1 MCLFQFWFPQC
12 IYWEVWLL
20 GCLEV
25 LFPVFKEM
33 SILVSTEAVPFCTP
47 TNSVRR
53 FLLPTPFPAFIVCR
67 LFDDGHSDWH
77 EMIPHCGFN
86 LHFSNN
92 ERCWVSFHVFVS
104 LLCVFLE
111 SCLFR
116 SFAHCLIRLFVFLV
130 LSCMGCLYILEI
142 NSLSVFF
149 VCYYFLYSEGYL
161 FTLLIVSFIVQMNSF
176 YLTNITWS
184 NMGMW
189 TTCRKSN
196 YFINILVALCQFL
209 RKYFIPWQEW
219 VHCPV
224 NSLNNIFITNKISNT

>member
-116 SFAHCLIRLFVFLV
+116 SFAHCLICCLFFWYWAAWVVCIFWRL
-130 LSCMGCLYILEI
+130 I
-142 NSLSVFF
+142 
-149 VCYYFLYSEGYL
+149 
-161 FTLLIVSFIVQMNSF
+161 
-176 YLTNITWS
+176 
-184 NMGMW
+184 
-189 TTCRKSN
+189 
-196 YFINILVALCQFL
+196 LCQFFLFAIIFSIL
-209 RKYFIPWQEW
+209 RA
-219 VHCPV
+219 
-224 NSLNNIFITNKISNT
+224 IFSPCL